1 MYHYMLITVNYLGAS
16 PRGIRRKQTFNFEAS
31 LRVLYPLAVPIKII
45 EFDFWSVLKLF
56 LDWKDIPNFL

>member
-1 MYHYMLITVNYLGAS
+1 MMYHYMLITVNYLGAS

-45 EFDFWSVLKLF
+45 EFDF
-56 LDWKDIPNFL
+56 